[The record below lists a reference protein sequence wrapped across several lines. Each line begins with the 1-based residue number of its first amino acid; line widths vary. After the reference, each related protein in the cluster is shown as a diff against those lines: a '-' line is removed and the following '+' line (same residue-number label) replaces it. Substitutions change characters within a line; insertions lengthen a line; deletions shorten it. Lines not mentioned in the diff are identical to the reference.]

1 MAWAILRTKLG
12 EKFLQVIDFNF
23 FFPVFDL
30 GYILS
35 TVLLKSFH
43 ALEQGVKIGRVI
55 PCCHGDLLAM
65 PESLSKSDQSTA
77 SYNTYI
83 ARKAFASSTAPRM
96 DQTAPGLSPQ
106 EE

>member
-1 MAWAILRTKLG
+1 MIL
-12 EKFLQVIDFNF
+12 IF

-43 ALEQGVKIGRVI
+43 ALEQGVKIRRVI

-65 PESLSKSDQSTA
+65 PESLSKSDQTTA
-77 SYNTYI
+77 SYNTHT

-96 DQTAPGLSPQ
+96 DQTVLGLSPQ